1 MANKIVELEQQRD
14 DDLEQL
20 ETRMRLSMADSTKEN
35 ERMRYQL
42 TTVVPQVTRL
52 KEDCR

>member
-20 ETRMRLSMADSTKEN
+20 ETRMRLSMADSAKEN
-35 ERMRYQL
+35 ERMRHQL